1 MDLDFGPIT
10 STQLLLFQVIDMLIP
25 CKLELKNAV

>member
-10 STQLLLFQVIDMLIP
+10 SIQLLLFQVIDMLSQ
-25 CKLELKNAV
+25 CKLELKNSV